1 MALSLWMA
9 VIASVA
15 AMACAPVGCYLVL
28 RRLSLLGDAISHA
41 VLPGLVIA
49 FLLTGKVG
57 GWPAVLGALCVGALT
72 SWLMEWVHRGTGV
85 PEDAGLGVVFTTL
98 FALGVL
104 LLGLVENADL
114 DPGCVL
120 FGVLEPAPL
129 DTLPLL
135 AWEIPRTLFTLVPM
149 LLLSGLLF
157 TLFWKEV
164 QLTAFDPQHAAAAG
178 LPTAF
183 VHHGLL
189 TLTAGV
195 IVASFEAVG
204 AVLVV
209 AMLIVPAVTAQR
221 LTRRLHNMM
230 LVAVL
235 LAGSAGLLGTLLA
248 VWLDTSVAGCMS
260 VVAGLQ
266 LAVVLLIQRGR
277 C

>member
-15 AMACAPVGCYLVL
+15 GMACAPVGCYLVL

-104 LLGLVENADL
+104 LLGLVDNADL

-135 AWEIPRTLFTLVPM
+135 GWEIPRTLFTLVPM
-149 LLLSGLLF
+149 LLLSGVLF

-178 LPTAF
+178 LPTAI
-183 VHHGLL
+183 VHHGIL

-221 LTRRLHNMM
+221 LTRRLHTMM

-260 VVAGLQ
+260 VVAGAQ
-266 LAVVLLIQRGR
+266 LAGVLLVQRGR
-277 C
+277 

>member
-1 MALSLWMA
+1 
-9 VIASVA
+9 
-15 AMACAPVGCYLVL
+15 
-28 RRLSLLGDAISHA
+28 
-41 VLPGLVIA
+41 
-49 FLLTGKVG
+49 
-57 GWPAVLGALCVGALT
+57 
-72 SWLMEWVHRGTGV
+72 
-85 PEDAGLGVVFTTL
+85 
-98 FALGVL
+98 
-104 LLGLVENADL
+104 
-114 DPGCVL
+114 
-120 FGVLEPAPL
+120 
-129 DTLPLL
+129 
-135 AWEIPRTLFTLVPM
+135 
-149 LLLSGLLF
+149 LLF

>member
-1 MALSLWMA
+1 MA

-15 AMACAPVGCYLVL
+15 AMTCAPVGCYLVL

-104 LLGLVENADL
+104 LLGLVDNADL

-135 AWEIPRTLFTLVPM
+135 GWEIPRTLFTLVPM
-149 LLLSGLLF
+149 LLLSGALF

-178 LPTAF
+178 LPTAI
-183 VHHGLL
+183 VHHGIL

-195 IVASFEAVG
+195 VVASFEAVG

-221 LTRRLHNMM
+221 LTRRLHTMM

-235 LAGSAGLLGTLLA
+235 LAGSAGMFGTLMA
-248 VWLDTSVAGCMS
+248 VILDTSVAG
-260 VVAGLQ
+260 
-266 LAVVLLIQRGR
+266 
-277 C
+277 

>member
-15 AMACAPVGCYLVL
+15 AMTCAPVGCYLVL

-104 LLGLVENADL
+104 LLGLVDNADL

-135 AWEIPRTLFTLVPM
+135 GWEIPRTLFTLVPM
-149 LLLSGLLF
+149 LLLSGVLF

-178 LPTAF
+178 LPTAI
-183 VHHGLL
+183 VHHGIL

-195 IVASFEAVG
+195 VVAAFEAVG

-221 LTRRLHNMM
+221 LTRRLHTMM

-235 LAGSAGLLGTLLA
+235 LAGSAGMFGTLIA
-248 VWLDTSVAGCMS
+248 VILDTSVAGCMS

-266 LAVVLLIQRGR
+266 LALVLLTQRGR
-277 C
+277 